1 MHFNRTGR
9 QSVQKTTMVTVNRS
23 ALVSFS
29 PEQMFDLVDAVE
41 DYPAFL
47 PWCAG
52 AEVTHRD
59 AAITRAAIRINYHG
73 IKQAFATENR
83 KQYPEMMTLRLVEGP
98 FRKLDGEWRFTR
110 LGAEGCRVDF
120 RLDYEFSGKLLEKL
134 VGPVFGYIA
143 GTMVDSFLKRADQ
156 VYSRN

>member
-1 MHFNRTGR
+1 MAA
-9 QSVQKTTMVTVNRS
+9 VNRS

-52 AEVTHRD
+52 TEVTHRD
-59 AAITRAAIRINYHG
+59 ATITCAALRISYRG
-73 IKQAFATENR
+73 IKQAFTTENH
-83 KQYPEMMTLRLVEGP
+83 KQYPAVMTLHLVEGP
-98 FRKLDGEWRFTR
+98 FRALDGEWRFTR
-110 LGAEGCRVDF
+110 LGADGCRIDF
-120 RLDYEFSGKLLEKL
+120 KLDYEFSNKFLEKL

-143 GTMVDSFLKRADQ
+143 GTLVDSFLKRADQ
-156 VYSRN
+156 LYSRN